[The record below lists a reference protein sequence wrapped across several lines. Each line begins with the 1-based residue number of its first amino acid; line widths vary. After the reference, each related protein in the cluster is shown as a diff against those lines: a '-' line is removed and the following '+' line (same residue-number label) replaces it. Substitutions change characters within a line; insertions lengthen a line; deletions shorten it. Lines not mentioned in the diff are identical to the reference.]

1 MFMNRVGAQFQ
12 CEGVTYT
19 IGGKVCANDASDYE
33 GLYGTITEIRD
44 GDDRETE
51 NDTPDIY
58 CSFMPPVLADDIK
71 ALEGRFSQL
80 YRREMHLEDIGLDIV
95 IMAPDMLKVLEPPQ
109 PPAWRN
115 TFLLNWLRNN
125 WKVDMLP
132 NGLIALIGA

>member
-71 ALEGRFSQL
+71 ALEGRFSQ
-80 YRREMHLEDIGLDIV
+80 IS
-95 IMAPDMLKVLEPPQ
+95 
-109 PPAWRN
+109 
-115 TFLLNWLRNN
+115 LL
-125 WKVDMLP
+125 
-132 NGLIALIGA
+132 

>member
-71 ALEGRFSQL
+71 AIESRFSQSKSFSA
-80 YRREMHLEDIGLDIV
+80 RISRKI
-95 IMAPDMLKVLEPPQ
+95 K
-109 PPAWRN
+109 
-115 TFLLNWLRNN
+115 
-125 WKVDMLP
+125 
-132 NGLIALIGA
+132 

>member
-71 ALEGRFSQL
+71 AIESRFSQL
-80 YRREMHLEDIGLDIV
+80 YRREMHIWKILDWT
-95 IMAPDMLKVLEPPQ
+95 Q
-109 PPAWRN
+109 SS
-115 TFLLNWLRNN
+115 WLPICSRCWNQYPHGKN
-125 WKVDMLP
+125 
-132 NGLIALIGA
+132 

>member
-80 YRREMHLEDIGLDIV
+80 YRREMHLSS
-95 IMAPDMLKVLEPPQ
+95 
-109 PPAWRN
+109 
-115 TFLLNWLRNN
+115 WLPICSRCWNRYPHGKN
-125 WKVDMLP
+125 
-132 NGLIALIGA
+132 

>member
-95 IMAPDMLKVLEPPQ
+95 IMAPDMLKVLEPIPHGK
-109 PPAWRN
+109 N
-115 TFLLNWLRNN
+115 
-125 WKVDMLP
+125 
-132 NGLIALIGA
+132 